1 MKIASSPINVK
12 DIELFPSSLNKFIT
26 QYDEE
31 HPKEKMYGMSE
42 SDAEYLLIGFANARC
57 LHEHIE
63 EELDVR
69 SSRELLK
76 LRSHAQKVVDALQER
91 LVRALVRPES

>member
-1 MKIASSPINVK
+1 MTSSRINVK
-12 DIELFPSSLNKFIT
+12 DIELFLSSLNKFIT

-31 HPKEKMYGMSE
+31 HPKEKIYGMNE
-42 SDAEYLLIGFANARC
+42 SDAEYLLIGFENARC

-76 LRSHAQKVVDALQER
+76 LRSNARKVVDALQER